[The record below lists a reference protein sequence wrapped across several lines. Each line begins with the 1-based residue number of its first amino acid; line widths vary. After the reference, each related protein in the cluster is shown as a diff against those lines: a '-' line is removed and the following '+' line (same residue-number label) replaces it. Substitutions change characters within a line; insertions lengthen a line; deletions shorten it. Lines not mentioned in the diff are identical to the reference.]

1 MIDLRIDIITL
12 FPDIFFGPFKE
23 SIIGRAIKQGLV
35 EINTVNLRKYTHDER
50 GTVDDKPYG
59 GGPGMLMKVE
69 PLFEAVED
77 LRTEQSLVI
86 LTSPQGKRFNQKM
99 AVEMTAHDHLIIIC
113 GHYEGV
119 DERVRAGLIDR
130 EISIGDY
137 VLTSGNLAAMVMT
150 DAIVRLLPGVL
161 GSAESS
167 VDESFANG
175 LLEYPQYTRPVEFR
189 DMKVPDVLLSGNHA
203 EIAAWR
209 LKQSQERTRQ
219 CRPDLMPDIEK
230 K

>member
-1 MIDLRIDIITL
+1 MRIDIITL

-23 SIIGRAIKQGLV
+23 SIIGRAVKQGLV
-35 EINTVNLRKYTHDER
+35 EINAVNLRNYTHDER

-86 LTSPQGKRFNQKM
+86 LTSPQGERFNQKM

-119 DERVRAGLIDR
+119 DERVRAALIDR

-161 GSAESS
+161 GSDESS

-189 DMKVPDVLLSGNHA
+189 GMKVPDVLLSGNHA
-203 EIAAWR
+203 GIAAWR
-209 LKQSQERTRQ
+209 LKQAQERTRQ
-219 CRPDLMPDIEK
+219 RRPDLISGADSKIK
-230 K
+230 Q

>member
-1 MIDLRIDIITL
+1 MRIDIITL

-23 SIIGRAIKQGLV
+23 SIIGRAIKQGRV
-35 EINTVNLRKYTHDER
+35 VINAVNLRNYTHDER

-69 PLFEAVED
+69 PLFEAVEA
-77 LRTEQSLVI
+77 LRTERSLVI
-86 LTSPQGKRFNQKM
+86 LTSPQGERFEQAM
-99 AVEMTAHDHLIIIC
+99 AVEMAAHEHLIIVC

-119 DERVRAGLIDR
+119 DERVRAALIDR

-137 VLTSGNLAAMVMT
+137 VLTSGNLAAMVIT
-150 DAIVRLLPGVL
+150 DALVRLLPGVL
-161 GSAESS
+161 GSDESS

-175 LLEYPQYTRPVEFR
+175 LLEYPQYTRPAEFR
-189 DMKVPDVLLSGNHA
+189 GMKAPEVLLSGNHA

-209 LKQSQERTRQ
+209 LRQSEERTRQ
-219 CRPDLMPDIEK
+219 RRPDLLNMK
-230 K
+230 QH